1 VARGDFLQKRC
12 ILEAQLK
19 SQHADSDGDR
29 DQLEQAAASA
39 ERPNLDDP
47 RIVLSLLESDQV
59 VAAKR
64 RTHFGQKKLSFGVR
78 ILLWSLRVYVVIML
92 VLALISVL
100 RALHVVN

>member
-1 VARGDFLQKRC
+1 
-12 ILEAQLK
+12 LK
-19 SQHADSDGDR
+19 SPHAGADGDS
-29 DQLEQAAASA
+29 DQLEQAVANA

-78 ILLWSLRVYVVIML
+78 ILLWSLRIYVVIML
-92 VLALISVL
+92 VLAVISVL
-100 RALHVVN
+100 RALHVMN